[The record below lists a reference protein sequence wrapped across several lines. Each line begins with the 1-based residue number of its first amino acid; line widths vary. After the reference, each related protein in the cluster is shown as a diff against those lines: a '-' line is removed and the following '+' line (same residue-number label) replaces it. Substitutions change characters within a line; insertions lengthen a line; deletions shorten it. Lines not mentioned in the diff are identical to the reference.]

1 MLRVLGVNATGG
13 KLWLCLVD
21 DGDALETEPACLE
34 LREGLQAGYGIA
46 AFRDECTHALT
57 AISPDRVVLLDMEPG
72 GRVPKVVDMR
82 ARFTAEA
89 LLASCAVDAGVTC
102 VRLARA
108 TLRSRLD
115 LPRKGSIA
123 EHVTKVFDNPVGSYW
138 AKKRDLAALA
148 ARAEIVGG

>member
-1 MLRVLGVNATGG
+1 MRVLGVNAAGG

-21 DGDALETEPACLE
+21 DDGVLETEPACLE
-34 LREGLQAGYGIA
+34 LRAGPHAGYGIT
-46 AFRDECTHALT
+46 AFRDECVHALT
-57 AISPDRVVLLDMEPG
+57 AMSPDRVVILDMEPG
-72 GRVPKVVDMR
+72 GRVPKVADMR
-82 ARFTAEA
+82 TRFTAET

-115 LPRKGSIA
+115 LPRQGGVA
-123 EHVTKVFDNPVGSYW
+123 DHVTSVFDTPAGKYW
-138 AKKRDLAALA
+138 TKKRDLAALA